1 MNKIIAKVTNI
12 KNIDSLNI
20 VEFDSKGQKLT
31 MMSLELFGNIKPL
44 SKVILT
50 CKASSIGV
58 AKNLSGELSYSNR
71 LDCTLES
78 VQTGELLCTL
88 SLKISEDTTLESI
101 ITKASVDRMNL
112 RLGDK
117 LEALIKASDLSI
129 YKIVE

>member
-1 MNKIIAKVTNI
+1 MNKIAAKVTNI
-12 KNIDSLNI
+12 KSIDSLNI
-20 VEFDSKGQKLT
+20 VEFDFKGQKLT

-71 LDCTLES
+71 LDCVLES
-78 VQTGELLCTL
+78 MQTGELLCTL

>member
-1 MNKIIAKVTNI
+1 MNKIAAKVTNI

-20 VEFDSKGQKLT
+20 VEFDFKGQKLT

-44 SKVILT
+44 SKVILA

-78 VQTGELLCTL
+78 MQTGELLCTL
-88 SLKISEDTTLESI
+88 SLKISEDTALESI
-101 ITKASVDRMNL
+101 ITKASASRMNL

>member
-1 MNKIIAKVTNI
+1 MNKIAAKVTNI
-12 KNIDSLNI
+12 KSIDSLNI
-20 VEFDSKGQKLT
+20 IEFDFKGQRLT

-50 CKASSIGV
+50 CKASSVGV

-78 VQTGELLCTL
+78 MQTGELLCTL
-88 SLKISEDTTLESI
+88 TLKISEDTALESI

-129 YKIVE
+129 YKIV